1 MAIIKNSLA
10 AIVACIL
17 LLYTLKCAYL
27 IQNQYRYTTITIVF
41 EGDMLEDVCAVIWN
55 IFSLWFLWPYLLP
68 TFRSKLELNEAR
80 LLILFIVT
88 KAYKVRAWL
97 SRALCLGKI
106 HFVTFPKQ
114 SKNQYY
120 KLIADFTALVDKI
133 YWLKNIVDFLKNCK
147 IVKILGSTL
156 ICFIFFLDFH
166 DIFQVC

>member
-1 MAIIKNSLA
+1 MAIINSLA
-10 AIVACIL
+10 AIGACIL
-17 LLYTLKCAYL
+17 LLYTNTLKCAYL

-55 IFSLWFLWPYLLP
+55 IFSLWFLWPYLWP

-88 KAYKVRAWL
+88 KAYNVRAWL

-133 YWLKNIVDFLKNCK
+133 YWLNFKRIWTIIRLTWATD
-147 IVKILGSTL
+147 STQNKRQFKGL
-156 ICFIFFLDFH
+156 
-166 DIFQVC
+166 

>member
-1 MAIIKNSLA
+1 MVIWRHWSSSPNHGTYLFQSKSFLAIIKNSLA

-17 LLYTLKCAYL
+17 LLYTNTLKCAYL

-55 IFSLWFLWPYLLP
+55 IFSLWFLWPYLWP

-97 SRALCLGKI
+97 FRALCLGKI

-120 KLIADFTALVDKI
+120 KLIADFTALVYKI
-133 YWLKNIVDFLKNCK
+133 YWLKKYCGLFK
-147 IVKILGSTL
+147 
-156 ICFIFFLDFH
+156 
-166 DIFQVC
+166 Q

>member
-1 MAIIKNSLA
+1 M
-10 AIVACIL
+10 CISDS
-17 LLYTLKCAYL
+17 KS
-27 IQNQYRYTTITIVF
+27 IYTTITIVF
-41 EGDMLEDVCAVIWN
+41 EGELLEDVCAVIWN
-55 IFSLWFLWPYLLP
+55 IFSLWFLWPCLLS
-68 TFRSKLELNEAR
+68 TFRSKLELDEAR

-88 KAYKVRAWL
+88 KAYNVRAWL